1 MSTAAVTQISNP
13 TELWEAVVA
22 RNRKF
27 DGAVYYGV
35 STTSIYC
42 RPSCPSRRPKPEN
55 VQFFFDR
62 ESAERAGFRACLRCK
77 PREQA
82 GSRKPLLVRNVCR
95 TVEKNVDSP
104 LPMKQLSAEL
114 KISAATLDRA
124 FKQSTGITIKQ
135 YAEARRLSLFKTALR
150 FRQDVTTAIYEAGY
164 NSSSRVY
171 EHSNARLGMT
181 PAAYSK
187 GGTGVRIRY
196 ALATY
201 SAGRALLAVTD
212 KGVCSV
218 KLGDDPQRLV
228 RELEGEY
235 PKAELIHADGDLGE
249 WMSNLLRRLE
259 GEVDLP
265 DLPVDVRVTAFQRRV
280 YEALKRIPAG
290 ETRTYLQIAKKLGG
304 ES

>member
-1 MSTAAVTQISNP
+1 MSTAAVMQSSNP
-13 TELWEAVVA
+13 AELWDAVVA

-42 RPSCPSRRPKPEN
+42 RPSCLSRRPKPEN
-55 VQFFFDR
+55 VQFFFDA
-62 ESAERAGFRACLRCK
+62 ESAERVGFRACLRCK
-77 PREQA
+77 TREQA
-82 GSRKPLLVRNVCR
+82 GSRKLLLVRNVCR
-95 TVEKNVDSP
+95 AVEKNVDSP

-114 KISAATLDRA
+114 KMNAATLDRS

-187 GGTGVRIRY
+187 GGNGIRIRY
-196 ALATY
+196 AIAHY
-201 SAGRALLAVTD
+201 WAGRALLAVTE
-212 KGVCSV
+212 KGSCGGKSV
-218 KLGDDPQRLV
+218 SDPEV
-228 RELEGEY
+228 
-235 PKAELIHADGDLGE
+235 
-249 WMSNLLRRLE
+249 LL
-259 GEVDLP
+259 P
-265 DLPVDVRVTAFQRRV
+265 
-280 YEALKRIPAG
+280 
-290 ETRTYLQIAKKLGG
+290 
-304 ES
+304 